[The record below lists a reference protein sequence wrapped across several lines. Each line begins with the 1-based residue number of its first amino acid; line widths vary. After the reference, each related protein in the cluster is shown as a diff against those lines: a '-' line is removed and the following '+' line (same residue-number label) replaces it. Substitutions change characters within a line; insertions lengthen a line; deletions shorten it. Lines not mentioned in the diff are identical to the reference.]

1 MANFDK
7 RIDNYIQKSEP
18 FAQPILM
25 HLRKLVHKA
34 CPDVTETIK
43 WGMPYFEYKGM
54 LCNMAAFKHHCAF
67 GFWKAALMKDAAM
80 LIENNGKAMGH
91 AGKITS
97 LKELPQDRVMIE
109 RIHEAI
115 RLNEEGIN
123 LPDRSRSTIEV
134 IVPDVLS
141 RELKRKRNAFNK
153 FNELPASHRKEYVD
167 WVNEAKTLD
176 TKQRRSEKVVEM
188 LLHPKS
194 KSK

>member
-123 LPDRSRSTIEV
+123 LPDRNRSTIEV
-134 IVPDVLS
+134 IVPEVLS
-141 RELKRKRNAFNK
+141 RELRKRRNAFNT
-153 FNELPASHRKEYVD
+153 FNKLPASHRKEYVD
-167 WVNEAKTLD
+167 WVNESKTQD
-176 TKQRRSEKVVEM
+176 TKQRRCEKVVEM